1 MKRNFHNRSL
11 KEVQVQKQAWKYKY
25 NKAFPTIEQA
35 PYSMTKQDYL
45 FSFVYKIL
53 TPA

>member
-11 KEVQVQKQAWKYKY
+11 KEKQKQAWKYKY

-45 FSFVYKIL
+45 FSFVYKII